1 MEKKQAVR
9 RLLQQNR
16 DEILSMGRALFF
28 CPELGFREEKTAER
42 ITSFLREKG
51 IPFQEGVA
59 LTGVKASVGSGKGY
73 HIALVA
79 DMDAL
84 AVQKDGERVPFH
96 SCGHSVQVTVLL
108 AVLAVL
114 QQSRVLDSTD
124 VTVSL
129 IATPAEEYID
139 LPYRYELIRQGKI
152 RYPSGKQNMIARGV
166 FDDVDCVL
174 SLHVMGDERH
184 RFDVHSTLAGFLAKK
199 AVFAGRAA
207 HSGAAPHL
215 GKNALQ
221 GAALTMNALSFLKDR
236 FPSEAGV
243 QIHPILTEGGSE
255 MNVIPDRAVL
265 ETYVRANTKE
275 ALFEAAAVFDNAAE
289 HCAQAL
295 GLGVQIES
303 RPGYLPLR
311 QSDRLCEIARRGMLA
326 LCPAEQI
333 AENVVSGASG
343 DIGDLGFLVPSM
355 QFGFSGIRGRIHSDE
370 FEIVD
375 EEHVYLDTA
384 RVVLDTVL
392 DLTKHE
398 ELRVRN
404 PSFEADRRFYL
415 HNWLNE

>member
-1 MEKKQAVR
+1 MEKKEMVR

-28 CPELGFREEKTAER
+28 CPELGFQEEKTAER

-51 IPFQEGVA
+51 IPFQKGIA

-96 SCGHSVQVTVLL
+96 SCGHSIQVTVLL

-124 VTVSL
+124 VKVSL

-166 FDDVDCVL
+166 FDDVDCAL
-174 SLHVMGDERH
+174 SLHVMGDERY

-199 AVFAGRAA
+199 AVFVGRAA

-236 FPSEAGV
+236 FPAEAGV

-255 MNVIPDRAVL
+255 MNVIPDRAAL

-295 GLGVQIES
+295 GLGVRIES

-311 QSDRLCEIARRGMLA
+311 QSDRLCEITRRSMLS

-343 DIGDLGFLVPSM
+343 DIGDLGFLIPSL

-392 DLTKHE
+392 DLAEHE

-404 PSFEADRRFYL
+404 PSFETDRQFYL